1 MLKRGKLAVAITLT
15 TTAVAMSASD
25 SFAHYR
31 GGYYGGG
38 AYVLATP
45 YATYPGPYSG
55 YVGVPGPYGAFVTS
69 NVAYSYGGYGYG
81 YGRQYGGPFSGPFRT
96 DAAPGSGGGN

>member
-1 MLKRGKLAVAITLT
+1 
-15 TTAVAMSASD
+15 MSSSD

-38 AYVLATP
+38 PYVLAAP
-45 YATYPGPYSG
+45 S
-55 YVGVPGPYGAFVTS
+55 PYGAFVAS

-96 DAAPGSGGGN
+96 DSSPGNVGGF